1 MITCIV
7 NPSRCGSTWL
17 QHIIDKHFRLTG
29 LNNHSMEYEI
39 IDHANG
45 MEVIKNPPT
54 KNFLFKYQYLYANKP
69 LFGADKYIVLDRR
82 DLYAWCYSSYMSF
95 QNHHPHGKA
104 PDFYTFDH
112 VTFKTH
118 EKAMMKLREESWE
131 PEKARLISH
140 GAISLV
146 YEDIK
151 DLSSTEILKLCGYD
165 DATEFDVNQLYFR
178 GETRL
183 EPVWSCKRK

>member
-17 QHIIDKHFRLTG
+17 QHIIDKHFMLTG
-29 LNNHSMEYEI
+29 LNDYSMEYEI

-45 MEVIKNPPT
+45 MHVIDNPPS

-69 LFGADKYIVLDRR
+69 LLGADKYIVLDRR
-82 DLYAWCYSSYMSF
+82 DLDAWIYSSYMSF

-104 PDFYTFDH
+104 PVHRTFDH
-112 VTFKTH
+112 AIFNQHKD
-118 EKAMMKLREESWE
+118 AMMMLREKSWE

-151 DLSSTEILKLCGYD
+151 DLSSTEILKLCGYE
-165 DATEFDVNQLYFR
+165 DATEFDTNDLYFR
-178 GETRL
+178 GIKL
-183 EPVWSCKRK
+183 EPVWSCKGK

>member
-1 MITCIV
+1 MITCLV

-29 LNNHSMEYEI
+29 LTDYSYMYEV

-45 MEVIKNPPT
+45 MQLIANPPT

-69 LFGADKYIVLDRR
+69 LLGADKYIVLDRR
-82 DLYAWCYSSYMSF
+82 DLHAWCYSSYMSF
-95 QNHHPHGKA
+95 QHTHPHGKA
-104 PDFYTFDH
+104 PEFQTFDH
-112 VTFKTH
+112 NVFKSH
-118 EKAMMKLREESWE
+118 EKAMMMLREKSWE

-146 YEDIK
+146 YEDIR
-151 DLSSTEILKLCGYD
+151 DLSSTEILKLCGYE
-165 DATEFDVNQLYFR
+165 DATEFDTNDLYFR
-178 GETRL
+178 GIKL